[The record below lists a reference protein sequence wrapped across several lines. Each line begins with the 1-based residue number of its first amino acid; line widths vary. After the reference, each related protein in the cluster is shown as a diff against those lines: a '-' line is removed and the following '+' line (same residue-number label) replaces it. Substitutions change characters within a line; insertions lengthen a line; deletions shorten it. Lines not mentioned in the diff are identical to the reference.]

1 MSDTGQYK
9 CELCGYSCRSSEA
22 RANHL
27 NTKRHFVEFLKYYL
41 WQHEEKLVRNKRNV
55 TISCLEIED
64 SVPSICFQA
73 QQGRSVE
80 LTLQVEV
87 SSESPFDVTLQ
98 ACTLLHPI
106 PIFSLDDPGGV
117 STADR
122 EVTIPAG
129 SRYCITLRCQ
139 SPEPGKFRVPLAFK
153 FREGDTEGRLFTIVR
168 YLEVTCYEDGGD
180 DLEPLEP
187 YYFVP
192 PLPMLEDADRIIRA
206 DKITNATPQELEL
219 KLPLQRYELPKEL
232 VLLQQHNMK
241 HWDEMEEDHAK
252 LLLFIQ
258 KHLDD
263 PLSESTYWGY
273 FSTLLF
279 LEEIQMF
286 TDIRKYDMK
295 AVPLRPC
302 PTQTDWFVLE
312 VPGLVEGRPAL
323 LKGDRLY
330 ARLSTCDM
338 LEVLEYEGIVRE
350 TKTGAVWVSFSKR
363 FLKEY
368 VRGMKFD
375 VRFTYNR
382 LPLRLMHRAIAMC
395 EKCELWNFVLPK
407 FDLPS
412 EPAVKLGRLT
422 CFNKN
427 VQGNS
432 EQFTA
437 VKNIL
442 LGVHRPYPY
451 LLFGPP
457 GTGKTVTLVEALKQI
472 CHIIPSSHILVLAP
486 SNSASDLLAERLL
499 EHLMPS
505 QIFRMYATSVNPNK
519 VSKKLMKCCNYKPN
533 DRSFFF
539 PACEKLQKYKV
550 IVSTLATSGKLVS
563 AKMPLNHFTHVFVDE
578 AGHSLE
584 PECLIPVVGL
594 MSPWEPSQRGTG
606 GHLVLAGDPLQL
618 GPVIRSKLARSYGF
632 GVSLLERLMEL
643 PPYQRLENGHYNPQM
658 LTKLLKNF
666 RSHADILEIP
676 NHMFYEEELQVYAD
690 DRIASCMLQWEGLPR
705 KGVPLLFHGVC
716 GRDLRESSN
725 PSYYNP
731 EEAKVVVDY
740 ATTLLQGKSGLG
752 VHIREEDVGIISPY
766 RKQVLKIRTL
776 LEKRGHGGI
785 TVGSTEEF
793 QGQERLVIIISTVRS
808 NPNLLGNDFR
818 HDVGFLKNR
827 KRFNVAV
834 TRAKSLLIVVGNP
847 HTLSKDPCW
856 RRLLQF
862 CVRKRAYKGVPFGER
877 ADQIEDLEQ
886 RFAMAGIVDEISP
899 EDELVFEGRIPI
911 TQKTLQEEPRWRE
924 EL

>member
-1 MSDTGQYK
+1 MADTDQYK
-9 CELCGYSCRSSEA
+9 CELCDYSCHSAEA
-22 RANHL
+22 RFNHL
-27 NTKRHFVEFLKYYL
+27 SSKRHFVEFLKYYL
-41 WQHEEKLVRNKRNV
+41 WQHEETLVRNKRNV

-87 SSESPFDVTLQ
+87 SSESSFDVTLQ
-98 ACTLLHPI
+98 ACILLHPL
-106 PIFSLDDPGGV
+106 PIFSLNDPGGV
-117 STADR
+117 STADQ
-122 EVTIPAG
+122 EVVIPVG
-129 SRYCITLRCQ
+129 SCYSIALRCLSQ
-139 SPEPGKFRVPLAFK
+139 ELGKYRVPLAFK
-153 FREGDTEGRLFTIVR
+153 FREGGTEGRLFTIVR

-180 DLEPLEP
+180 DLEPVEP
-187 YYFVP
+187 YFYVP
-192 PLPMLEDADRIIRA
+192 PLPMLDDADRIILA
-206 DKITNATPQELEL
+206 DKVKSSTFQELEL
-219 KLPLQRYELPKEL
+219 KVPLQFYDLPKEL
-232 VLLQQHNMK
+232 MVLQEHNMK
-241 HWDEMEEDHAK
+241 HWEGMEEDHAK
-252 LLLFIQ
+252 LLTFIQ
-258 KHLDD
+258 QHLDQ
-263 PLSESTYWGY
+263 PLSESTYWGC

-286 TDIRKYDMK
+286 TDIRKYDMQ

-302 PTQTDWFVLE
+302 PTQTEWFVLE

-330 ARLSTCDM
+330 ARLSASDM

-350 TKTGAVWVSFSKR
+350 TKTSAVWVSFSKR
-363 FLKEY
+363 FLREF

-395 EKCELWNFVLPK
+395 EKCKLWDYVLPK
-407 FDLPS
+407 FDRPS

-427 VQGNS
+427 VQDNS

-457 GTGKTVTLVEALKQI
+457 GTGKTVTVVEALKQI
-472 CHIIPSSHILVLAP
+472 CHIMPSSHILVLAP

-499 EHLMPS
+499 EHIMPS
-505 QIFRMYATSVNPNK
+505 QIFRIYATSVNPNK

-533 DRSFFF
+533 DRSFFY
-539 PACEKLQKYKV
+539 PAKEKLLKYKV
-550 IVSTLATSGKLVS
+550 LVSTLANSGRLVS
-563 AKMPLNHFTHVFVDE
+563 AEMPLNHFTHIFVDE

-584 PECLIPVVGL
+584 PECLIPLVGL
-594 MSPWEPSQRGTG
+594 MSPWDRSRKGVG

-618 GPVIRSKLARSYGF
+618 GPIVRSKQARSYNF

-643 PPYQRLENGHYNPQM
+643 PPYQRLENGYYNPQM
-658 LTKLLKNF
+658 LTKLLRNF

-676 NHMFYEEELQVYAD
+676 NRMFYENELQVFAD
-690 DRIASCMLQWEGLPR
+690 DRIATCMLQWEGLPHM
-705 KGVPLLFHGVC
+705 GVPLLFHGVC

-731 EEAKVVVDY
+731 EEVKVVVDY
-740 ATTLLQGKSGLG
+740 ATALLQGKSGLG
-752 VHIREEDVGIISPY
+752 VRIREEDVGIISPY
-766 RKQVLKIRTL
+766 RKQVLKIRIM
-776 LEKRGHGGI
+776 LEKRGYNGV

-808 NPNLLGNDFR
+808 NPNLLANDFR
-818 HDVGFLKNR
+818 HDIGFLRNR

-834 TRAKSLLIVVGNP
+834 TRAKSLLIIVGNP
-847 HTLSKDPCW
+847 HTLNKDTCW
-856 RRLLQF
+856 RSLLQF
-862 CVRKRAYKGVPFGER
+862 CIRKRAYKGVHFGGGMEKI
-877 ADQIEDLEQ
+877 DDLEQ
-886 RFAMAGIVDEISP
+886 RFAAANIVDEISP
-899 EDELVFEGRIPI
+899 EDERVFEGRIPI